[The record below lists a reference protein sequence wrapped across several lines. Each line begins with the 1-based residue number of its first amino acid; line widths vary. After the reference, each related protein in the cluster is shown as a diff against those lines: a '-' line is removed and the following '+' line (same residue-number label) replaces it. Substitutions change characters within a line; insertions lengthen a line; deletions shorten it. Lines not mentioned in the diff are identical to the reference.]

1 MLKGII
7 PSLLTGFVYSALV
20 DSYCSEQNARMS
32 AMSTAGKNAD
42 DMLKKL
48 KQEYNGIRQAA
59 ITREMTELASGGK
72 ALRKKRLTN
81 GQ

>member
-1 MLKGII
+1 
-7 PSLLTGFVYSALV
+7 
-20 DSYCSEQNARMS
+20 MS
-32 AMSTAGKNAD
+32 AMNTAGDNAEDILKN
-42 DMLKKL
+42 LKI
-48 KQEYNGIRQAA
+48 EYNGIRQAA